1 MGKFFGTDGVRGVAN
16 TELTGELAYKLG
28 RFGAYVLTGHSD
40 GNGTKILVGKDT
52 RISGDMLENALIS
65 GILSTGADVIS
76 VGEIPTPAIAYLT
89 RKYGADAGVVIS
101 ASHNSFEYNGIKFFN
116 KDGFKLSDEIEA
128 EIEEYLLGNAKID
141 EVISHESLGRLT
153 HNAEDALKDYVAF
166 AASTAMTDLSG
177 VKVAL
182 DCANGAS
189 FKTAPLAFEKLG
201 AQVVTSFNEPDGIN
215 INDGC
220 GSTHIEKLQKFV
232 VRTGS
237 DIGFAYDGD
246 ADRLISVDEKGNVVD
261 GDVIMGLIAMHL
273 KEKGELT
280 QNLLV
285 GTVMSNLG
293 LILSCEKKGIKVL
306 QTKVGDRYVLEEMIK
321 TGALIGGE
329 QSGHIILFDHN
340 TTGDGL
346 VSSIALLSVL
356 KLSGK
361 KLSELAKEITILPQV
376 LVNVKV
382 QNSYK
387 EKLLDIKEVAAKAE
401 EIKNKYSGTGRLLLR
416 PSGTEPLVRIMI
428 EGQNYE
434 EIEKDANE
442 LAVVIEQAMLG
453 L

>member
-1 MGKFFGTDGVRGVAN
+1 MGKLFGTDGVRGVAN

-28 RFGAYVLTGHSD
+28 RFGAYVLTRHKESGC
-40 GNGTKILVGKDT
+40 TKILVGKDT

-116 KDGFKLSDEIEA
+116 KDGFKLSDEIEE
-128 EIEEYLLGNAKID
+128 EIEDYIIGDSKIE
-141 EVISHESLGRLT
+141 EVVSGASLGRLS
-153 HNAEDALKDYVAF
+153 HNTDFAVKDYVDFASSTAF
-166 AASTAMTDLSG
+166 ADVKGM
-177 VKVAL
+177 KVAI

-189 FKTAPLAFEKLG
+189 FKVAPLTLEKLG
-201 AQVVTSFNEPDGIN
+201 VEVYTSFNNPDGIN
-215 INDGC
+215 INDNC

-232 VRTGS
+232 VECGA
-237 DIGFAYDGD
+237 DVGFAYDGD
-246 ADRLISVDEKGNVVD
+246 ADRLISVDEQGNVVD
-261 GDVIMGLIAMHL
+261 GDVIMGLISMYL

-280 QNLLV
+280 QNILV

-293 LILSCEKKGIKVL
+293 LILSCEKHGIKVL
-306 QTKVGDRYVLEEMIK
+306 QTKVGDRYVLEEMVK
-321 TGALIGGE
+321 TGACIGGE
-329 QSGHIILFDHN
+329 QSGHIILFNHN

-346 VSSIALLSVL
+346 VSSLALLSVL

-361 KLSELAKEITILPQV
+361 KLSELAKEISILPQV

-382 QNSYK
+382 NNAYK
-387 EKLLDIKEVAAKAE
+387 EKLLEIKEVAEKASEIE
-401 EIKNKYSGTGRLLLR
+401 EKYKGTGRLLLR

-428 EGQNYE
+428 EGQDYT

-442 LAVVIEQAMLG
+442 LANVIESAMFSL
-453 L
+453 

>member
-1 MGKFFGTDGVRGVAN
+1 MGKFFGTDGVRGIAN
-16 TELTGELAYKLG
+16 TELTCELAYKLG
-28 RFGAYVLTGHSD
+28 RFGAYVLTRHKEGA
-40 GNGTKILVGKDT
+40 GTKILVGKDT

-76 VGEIPTPAIAYLT
+76 VGVIPTPAIAYLT

-116 KDGFKLSDEIEA
+116 GEGFKLSDSIEEEIESYILG
-128 EIEEYLLGNAKID
+128 ENKIEE
-141 EVISHESLGRLT
+141 VIAGASLGKLYQ
-153 HNAEDALKDYVAF
+153 NAESAVSDYVDFAVSTAF
-166 AASTAMTDLSG
+166 ADFEG
-177 VKVAL
+177 IKVAI

-189 FKTAPLAFEKLG
+189 FRTAPLAFEKLG
-201 AQVVTSFNEPDGIN
+201 AKIFASFTEPDGIN
-215 INDGC
+215 INNEC

-232 VRTGS
+232 LETGA
-237 DIGFAYDGD
+237 DVGFAYDGD
-246 ADRLISVDEKGNVVD
+246 ADRLISVDEQGNVVD
-261 GDVIMGLIAMHL
+261 GDVIMGLIAMYF

-293 LILSCEKKGIKVL
+293 LILSCKKHDIDVL

-321 TGALIGGE
+321 TGACIGGE
-329 QSGHIILFDHN
+329 QSGHIILFNHN

-346 VSSIALLSVL
+346 VSSIALMSIL

-361 KLSELAKEITILPQV
+361 KLSELSKEIEILPQV

-382 QNSYK
+382 NNKYK
-387 EKLLDIKEVAAKAE
+387 EKLLEIKEVAEKAA
-401 EIKNKYSGTGRLLLR
+401 EIEKKYKETGRLLLR

-428 EGQNYE
+428 EGQNFD
-434 EIEKDANE
+434 EINKDANE
-442 LAVVIEQAMLG
+442 LAAVIETAMFSI
-453 L
+453 